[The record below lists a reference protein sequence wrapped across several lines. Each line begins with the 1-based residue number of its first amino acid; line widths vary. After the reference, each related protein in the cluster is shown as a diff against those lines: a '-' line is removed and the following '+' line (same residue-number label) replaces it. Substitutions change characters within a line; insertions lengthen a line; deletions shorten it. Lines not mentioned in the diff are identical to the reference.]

1 MDVWMDG
8 AGHPPNCVLSLRS
21 GWASCLTR
29 VMFPPAGSAHAPALA
44 PAPAL
49 AHALALDG
57 VAHFCSCWPLLDD
70 GVRPLNFSLT
80 LLGCVAASGAS
91 AMMDG
96 WMDVWMDG
104 AGHPPNCVL
113 SLRSGWASC
122 LTRVMFPP
130 AGSAHAPALAPAPAL
145 AHALALD
152 GVAHFCS
159 CWPLLDDGVRPLNFS
174 LTLLG

>member
-1 MDVWMDG
+1 MDGCLDG
-8 AGHPPNCVLSLRS
+8 AGHPPICVLSLRS

-49 AHALALDG
+49 ALAPALDG

-96 WMDVWMDG
+96 WMDGCLDG
-104 AGHPPNCVL
+104 WGRPPAYLCPL
-113 SLRSGWASC
+113 SPVRLGLVPDPSDVPASRIRSRSCSCSRLRS
-122 LTRVMFPP
+122 
-130 AGSAHAPALAPAPAL
+130 
-145 AHALALD
+145 
-152 GVAHFCS
+152 CS
-159 CWPLLDDGVRPLNFS
+159 CS
-174 LTLLG
+174 CS